1 MVHLCI
7 QKFFSMTLRNIFI
20 RYKSS
25 IATVIVFVLIE
36 NIAWIVEPTYFGKLL
51 DALIDSFYNKTK
63 VDYVMPLII
72 WIIIYLINAFAG
84 TLSRFFSGKK
94 YAQVYADI
102 AVNMIVA
109 SRKKRQSM
117 TKTLARTELA
127 KEYIVFLKERLPE
140 VTWQITATFGAVIAL
155 FFYDWRIAAVSLLVL
170 IPMAI
175 INRIYRKTVVKLQK
189 DIHDTREDIYRVVE
203 TKDDS
208 RIHEYFLEM
217 VHPQVKIAKWN
228 SFNYIFIKV
237 FLMIIFIAVLF
248 ICVDVDNF
256 STGKIYSVVAYIW
269 TFITST
275 EYLPGLMESIA
286 SVRELSIRM
295 KEEA

>member
-1 MVHLCI
+1 
-7 QKFFSMTLRNIFI
+7 MTLRNIFI
-20 RYKSS
+20 RYKGA
-25 IATVIVFVLIE
+25 IASVIVFVLVE
-36 NIAWIVEPTYFGKLL
+36 NIAWIVEPTFFGKLL
-51 DALIDSFYNKTK
+51 DALIDNFYNKEK
-63 VDYVMPLII
+63 IDYITPLII
-72 WIIIYLINAFAG
+72 WIIIYLINAVGG

-102 AVNMIVA
+102 AVNMIKV
-109 SRKKRQSM
+109 SRTKRQSM

-140 VTWQITATFGAVIAL
+140 VTWQFTATFGAVIAL

-203 TKDDS
+203 SKDDS
-208 RIHEYFLEM
+208 KIQGYFLEM
-217 VHPQVKIAKWN
+217 VNPQVKIAKWN

-295 KEEA
+295 KEEV